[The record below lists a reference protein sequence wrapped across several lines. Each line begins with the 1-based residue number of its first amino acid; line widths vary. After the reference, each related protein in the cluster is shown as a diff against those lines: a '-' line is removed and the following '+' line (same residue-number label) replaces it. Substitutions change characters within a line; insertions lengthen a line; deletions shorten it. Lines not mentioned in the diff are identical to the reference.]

1 MVERDDMLDALRRVR
16 LLATDNT
23 PVRLEMSGD
32 GLELIAI
39 TQDIGQA
46 HETVDATY
54 DGDDLTVAFNPAYL
68 IAGLEVC
75 PDEELRLET
84 CDALKPAVIRGVEDS
99 DFLYLLMPVRVS

>member
-1 MVERDDMLDALRRVR
+1 MLDALRRVR

-23 PVRLEMSGD
+23 PVRLEMSSD
-32 GLELIAI
+32 GLQLKAI

-46 HETVDATY
+46 SETVDANY
-54 DGDDLTVAFNPAYL
+54 DGEDLTVAFNPTYL